1 MAIFLCKGAR
11 MSIFS
16 NLFKKKD
23 EDNEIKEIN
32 GLKTIITQT
41 NEDDEITA
49 VIAAVVASMDEEEE
63 TVAAI
68 TAAIA
73 CMLGK
78 STSDFIVRNIKRTSE
93 IESLWALNGRM
104 KLMR

>member
-1 MAIFLCKGAR
+1 

-16 NLFKKKD
+16 KIFKNKDDERPELKKENQAPEAD
-23 EDNEIKEIN
+23 SE
-32 GLKTIITQT
+32 
-41 NEDDEITA
+41 DEITA
-49 VIAAVVASMDEEEE
+49 VIAAAVAAMDEEEE

-68 TAAIA
+68 TAAVA

-78 STSDFIVRNIKRTSE
+78 SIGEFTVRNIKKTSE
-93 IESLWALNGRM
+93 VDSLWALKGRM

>member
-1 MAIFLCKGAR
+1 

-16 NLFKKKD
+16 KIFNK
-23 EDNEIKEIN
+23 DNESSE
-32 GLKTIITQT
+32 LKKRNQVQETD
-41 NEDDEITA
+41 NDEITA
-49 VIAAVVASMDEEEE
+49 VIATAVAAMEEEEE

-78 STSDFIVRNIKRTSE
+78 NIGEFTVKNIRKTSE
-93 IESLWALNGRM
+93 IDSLWALKGRM
-104 KLMR
+104 ELMR

>member
-1 MAIFLCKGAR
+1 

-23 EDNEIKEIN
+23 EEIELKKEIILTDNEDE
-32 GLKTIITQT
+32 
-41 NEDDEITA
+41 NEDEITA

-78 STSDFIVRNIKRTSE
+78 STNDFIVRNIKKTSE
-93 IESLWALNGRM
+93 IDSLWALKGRM

>member
-1 MAIFLCKGAR
+1 

-23 EDNEIKEIN
+23 EDKELKNEEYTK
-32 GLKTIITQT
+32 TQT
-41 NEDDEITA
+41 QIEDDDEITA

-78 STSDFIVRNIKRTSE
+78 STNDFIVKNIKRTSE
-93 IESLWALNGRM
+93 IDSLWALKGRM

>member
-1 MAIFLCKGAR
+1 

-16 NLFKKKD
+16 NIFKKKD
-23 EDNEIKEIN
+23 ENNEIKVTED
-32 GLKTIITQT
+32 LKTISTQT
-41 NEDDEITA
+41 NDDEITA

-78 STSDFIVRNIKRTSE
+78 STSDFIVRNIKRTSD